1 MKPVYMDYNATTP
14 TDPQVLEAM
23 LPYLKDDFGNP
34 SSSHVYGQR
43 AHEAVVA
50 AREKTAAL
58 IGCEPDEIVFTSSGS
73 ESNNQAIIG
82 TAVAHGVKRHIVTSQ
97 TEHPAVLKT
106 CRYLEER
113 LGYRVTYLPV
123 DKFGIVST
131 EDLEKAITDDTVLV
145 TIMHAN
151 NETGTIQP
159 IEKIGGI
166 LEERDIPF
174 HTDAAQSCGKADVD
188 VDSLNVDLLTIAGH
202 KLYAPKGIGALYVRN
217 GTQLDSLIHG
227 GGQEQGR
234 RAGTEN
240 VPYIAGLGK
249 ACEIAKRD
257 LPEFKPRIK
266 ALREGLY
273 QGILDKLG
281 GDSVVLNGHPR
292 ERLPNTLNLS
302 FKGLVGEE
310 LLRGIPEIAAST
322 GSACHSGSMEPS
334 PVLTAMG
341 LPKEIALGAVRFSL
355 GRWTTKDEVD
365 YTVDLVYKNV
375 GRIML
380 QLET

>member
-1 MKPVYMDYNATTP
+1 LKPVYMDYNATTP

-23 LPYLKDDFGNP
+23 LPYLKDEFGNP

-50 AREKTAAL
+50 ARGKTAAL

-82 TAVAHGVKRHIVTSQ
+82 TAIAHGGKGHIVTSQ

-106 CRYLEER
+106 CRYLQER
-113 LGYRVTYLPV
+113 LGCKVTYLPV
-123 DKFGIVST
+123 DRFGLIST
-131 EDLEKAITDDTVLV
+131 EDLEKAITDETVLV

-151 NETGTIQP
+151 NETGTTQP
-159 IEKIGGI
+159 IEKIGEI
-166 LEERDIPF
+166 LEDRGIPF
-174 HTDAAQSCGKADVD
+174 HTDAAQSCGKTDVD
-188 VDSLNVDLLTIAGH
+188 VESLDVDLLTIAGH
-202 KLYAPKGIGALYVRN
+202 KLYAPKGIGALYVRD

-240 VPYIAGLGK
+240 VPYIVGLGR

-257 LPEFKPRIK
+257 LPEFRPKIK
-266 ALREGLY
+266 ALRDRLHRGVLEK
-273 QGILDKLG
+273 LDE
-281 GDSVVLNGHPR
+281 DSVVLNGHPE

-310 LLRGIPEIAAST
+310 LLMSIPEIAAST

-365 YTVDLVYKNV
+365 YTIDLVSKNA
-375 GRIML
+375 GRIRL
-380 QLET
+380 KLEA

>member
-1 MKPVYMDYNATTP
+1 MDYNATTP

-23 LPYLKDDFGNP
+23 LPYLKDEFGNP
-34 SSSHVYGQR
+34 SSGHVYGQR

-58 IGCEPDEIVFTSSGS
+58 IGCEPDEIVFTSGGS
-73 ESNNQAIIG
+73 ESDNQAIIG
-82 TAVAHGVKRHIVTSQ
+82 TVIAHGGKGHIVTSQ

-106 CRYLEER
+106 CRYLQER

-123 DKFGIVST
+123 DKFGIIST
-131 EDLEKAITDDTVLV
+131 EDLEKAITDETVLV

-159 IEKIGGI
+159 IEKIGEI
-166 LEERDIPF
+166 LEDRGIHF
-174 HTDAAQSCGKADVD
+174 HTDAAQSCGKIDVD
-188 VDSLNVDLLTIAGH
+188 VGSLKVDLLTIAGH
-202 KLYAPKGIGALYVRN
+202 KLYAPKGIGALYVRD

-266 ALREGLY
+266 ALRERLY
-273 QGILDKLG
+273 RGILDKLG
-281 GDSVVLNGHPR
+281 GDSVVLNGHPE

-302 FKGLVGEE
+302 FKGLIGEE
-310 LLRGIPEIAAST
+310 LLRSIPEIAAST

-334 PVLTAMG
+334 TVLTAMG
-341 LPKEIALGAVRFSL
+341 VPRDIALGAVRFSL
-355 GRWTTKDEVD
+355 GRWSQVKEIDYVIDLIPVRVNAVNSQTKSS
-365 YTVDLVYKNV
+365 
-375 GRIML
+375 
-380 QLET
+380 